1 MYLYPEKARSSLVR
15 VLLVRTLFLVRLLL
29 LWAPVS
35 GVFAPSATPVYGVI
49 ASSATPVY
57 GVIASNVA
65 PVSNMKSKF
74 T

>member
-1 MYLYPEKARSSLVR
+1 MRVGVRSMYLYPEKADSSLVR
-15 VLLVRTLFLVRLLL
+15 VLLVRALFLVRLLL

-35 GVFAPSATPVYGVI
+35 GVI

-57 GVIASNVA
+57 GVIASSVA